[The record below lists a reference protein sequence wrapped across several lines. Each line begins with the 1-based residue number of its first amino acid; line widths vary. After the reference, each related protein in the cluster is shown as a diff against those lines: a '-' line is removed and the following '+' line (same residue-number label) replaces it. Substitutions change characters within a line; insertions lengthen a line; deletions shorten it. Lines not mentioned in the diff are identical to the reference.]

1 VSGAPPPLQP
11 GAPPM
16 VTVRSLLLD
25 PALGVDL
32 VLLAGE
38 AGLDRP
44 VKHARIQKSGLALV
58 GHFHGI
64 VPTRVQILGQTELS
78 FLHRLGAEDRLR
90 CLRGFFKL
98 SLSCLILTQALT
110 DSDEGSGV
118 GVMPVPELVQCAEE
132 AETPLLLSNERSS
145 VTINALHALLDDRL
159 APRLRMHGVLVDVF
173 GVGLL
178 LVGPSAIGKSET
190 ALDLVMRGHRLVA
203 DDAVECDYRPPGMV
217 FGAAAE
223 LLRHHLEVRG
233 LGILNIK
240 DLYGVTAIRER
251 KRIDVVVR
259 LVEWSKDTE
268 YDRLGLDDRHSVI
281 LGVPIRELMI
291 PVRPGRDMA
300 SILEV
305 AARNELLKNAGHHA
319 AREFFGNLEGALL
332 GSEVPP
338 DHAGSVASV
347 AARRGPRESVGDES
361 AVLPPVTM
369 SSALQNTRPVAT
381 GGNPRPTAR
390 HQPPP
395 PSSGAAA
402 PARPRPETGSQAVV
416 VRVERAT
423 PVPPESEAGDLRG
436 IAGLPPCAPREG
448 GAAPKPTA
456 FGPSSGRGKPRNQG

>member
-1 VSGAPPPLQP
+1 MPATL
-11 GAPPM
+11 
-16 VTVRSLLLD
+16 TVRALLAD
-25 PALGVDL
+25 DALGIEL
-32 VLLAGE
+32 VPLAGE

-44 VKHARIQKSGLALV
+44 IKHARIQKSGLALV

-64 VPTRVQILGQTELS
+64 VPSRIQILGQTELS
-78 FLHRLGAEDRLR
+78 FLHRLSIEERR
-90 CLRGFFKL
+90 RYLRGFFKL
-98 SLSCLILTQALT
+98 SLSCVILTQAVARVD
-110 DSDEGSGV
+110 DSSGA

-145 VTINALHALLDDRL
+145 MTINALHALLDDRL
-159 APRLRMHGVLVDVF
+159 APRVRLHGVLVDVF

-259 LVEWSKDTE
+259 LVDWVKDADF
-268 YDRLGLDDRHSVI
+268 DRLGLDDHHFEI
-281 LGVPIRELMI
+281 LGVRIRELVI

-305 AARNELLKNAGHHA
+305 AARNELLRTAGHHA
-319 AREFFGNLEGALL
+319 AHDFLGNLEGALL
-332 GSEVPP
+332 GSEQ
-338 DHAGSVASV
+338 SF
-347 AARRGPRESVGDES
+347 DES
-361 AVLPPVTM
+361 ASPPPV
-369 SSALQNTRPVAT
+369 RP
-381 GGNPRPTAR
+381 GL
-390 HQPPP
+390 PPP

-402 PARPRPETGSQAVV
+402 PRA
-416 VRVERAT
+416 RAT
-423 PVPPESEAGDLRG
+423 EPSGPPTRSSDSTKQHGLPTPVRPPPPHHGLAPRAPPVPPESEAGE
-436 IAGLPPCAPREG
+436 PRP
-448 GAAPKPTA
+448 A
-456 FGPSSGRGKPRNQG
+456 KPRGHA